1 MGSLSPSSLCNTS
14 SIHSS
19 ISISIRTIDILS
31 QQVGIADFNN
41 DNLHDVLE
49 VLSNVLSQDTL
60 NKFPHHVVIGQKQ
73 EILGEN
79 FSCSICLQVL
89 LYWNINLH

>member
-1 MGSLSPSSLCNTS
+1 MEGV
-14 SIHSS
+14 
-19 ISISIRTIDILS
+19 DIIS

-49 VLSNVLSQDTL
+49 VLSDRLSQDTL
-60 NKFPHHVVIGQKQ
+60 KKLPHHVVIRQKQ
-73 EILGEN
+73 EIMGGN
-79 FSCSICLQVL
+79 FSYPICLQVL

>member
-31 QQVGIADFNN
+31 QQVGIADG
-41 DNLHDVLE
+41 
-49 VLSNVLSQDTL
+49 LSQDTL
-60 NKFPHHVVIGQKQ
+60 NKLPHHVVIGQKQ